1 MVLSLVLKLQEGL
14 NAVVS
19 LVDLLGVQNV
29 REIC

>member
-19 LVDLLGVQNV
+19 LVDLLRVRNV